1 MQNIAMYIKETIT
14 YTESF
19 IRRSMPWSI
28 LCWPAGQESETMG
41 RTAQG
46 NLAYA
51 KIHSQVPQY
60 RQTPRTKY
68 VRHIHTCRTNTT
80 CPT

>member
-1 MQNIAMYIKETIT
+1 MNENIT

-19 IRRSMPWSI
+19 STRSMPWSI
-28 LCWPAGQESETMG
+28 LCWPAGQESVTKG

-51 KIHSQVPQY
+51 KINSQVPQY
-60 RQTPRTKY
+60 RQTPRTKCI
-68 VRHIHTCRTNTT
+68 RHIHTCCKNTT
-80 CPT
+80 RPT